1 MEYWGACVLFNSLTD
16 LNVREPFLGAVRN
29 KKADLFN
36 FLIKKLEN

>member
-1 MEYWGACVLFNSLTD
+1 MEYWEACILFIFLTD
-16 LNVREPFLGAVRN
+16 VNIREPFLGAARN